1 MTVSLDIFG
10 DFSRLHEYLETFQYF
25 VNYSTI
31 LRSIPIYCESFQY
44 LVNYSNSL
52 ELFQYFVNHSNIL

>member
-1 MTVSLDIFG
+1 MTVSLAGLETFQ
-10 DFSRLHEYLETFQYF
+10 DFQRQRLHEYLE
-25 VNYSTI
+25 
-31 LRSIPIYCESFQY
+31 PFQY